1 MEKKPIKITLPD
13 GAVKDGK
20 AYETTP
26 LDIAKDISQGLANA
40 VVAAKVDG
48 KVWDLTRRLEGDC
61 NLALLKFDD
70 KDGLDTYWHSSGE
83 FHVENPKYIYCDL
96 DSFLFQLTFWAN
108 VWSDISVVPFVM
120 VPQSKTVS
128 IMICGWENEQFQKKK
143 IFQSLKNFMPK

>member
-70 KDGLDTYWHSSGE
+70 KDGLDTYWHSSGK
-83 FHVENPKYIYCDL
+83 FHAENPKYIYCDL
-96 DSFLFQLTFWAN
+96 DSFFHFSSHFGRMYGA
-108 VWSDISVVPFVM
+108 
-120 VPQSKTVS
+120 
-128 IMICGWENEQFQKKK
+128 
-143 IFQSLKNFMPK
+143 IFRWCPLLRSPNRRRFLL

>member
-1 MEKKPIKITLPD
+1 MEKTPIKITLPD

-26 LDIAKDISQGLANA
+26 LDVAKDISQGLANA

-70 KDGLDTYWHSSGE
+70 KDGLDTYWHSSGKFE
-83 FHVENPKYIYCDL
+83 ITIYCDL
-96 DSFLFQLTFWAN
+96 DFYFSPHFGR
-108 VWSDISVVPFVM
+108 M
-120 VPQSKTVS
+120 Y
-128 IMICGWENEQFQKKK
+128 GK
-143 IFQSLKNFMPK
+143 IFRWCALLWSSNRRRFLL

>member
-1 MEKKPIKITLPD
+1 MEKTPIKVTLPD
-13 GAVKDGK
+13 GAVKEGK

-70 KDGLDTYWHSSGE
+70 KDGLDTYWHSSG
-83 FHVENPKYIYCDL
+83 
-96 DSFLFQLTFWAN
+96 
-108 VWSDISVVPFVM
+108 
-120 VPQSKTVS
+120 KT
-128 IMICGWENEQFQKKK
+128 QKKLLELQFISYFSPYFGRMYGT
-143 IFQSLKNFMPK
+143 IFRWCPLLWSPN

>member
-1 MEKKPIKITLPD
+1 MEKTPIKITLPD

-26 LDIAKDISQGLANA
+26 LDVAKDISQGLANA

-70 KDGLDTYWHSSGE
+70 KDGLDTYWHSSGKFE
-83 FHVENPKYIYCDL
+83 ITIYCDL
-96 DSFLFQLTFWAN
+96 NSFFYFSPHFGGMYGEIFRWCSLL
-108 VWSDISVVPFVM
+108 WSPNRRRF
-120 VPQSKTVS
+120 
-128 IMICGWENEQFQKKK
+128 
-143 IFQSLKNFMPK
+143 LL